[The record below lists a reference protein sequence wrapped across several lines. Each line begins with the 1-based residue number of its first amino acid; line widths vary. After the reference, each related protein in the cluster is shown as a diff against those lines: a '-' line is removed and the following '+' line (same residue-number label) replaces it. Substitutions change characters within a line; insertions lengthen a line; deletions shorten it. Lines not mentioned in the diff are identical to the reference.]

1 VNTNTDHKGQGLRGI
16 VLDVDGTLLDPA
28 HRIAPAT
35 VAAVRRAR
43 SAGLHVLLA
52 SGRSAR
58 AMVDV
63 VAELELD
70 DGPTI
75 AFNGALTFRLEDGAI
90 HPLAETPMAR
100 DAAIE
105 ALALA
110 RERGIEVGWFTRDG
124 WRVSALGPGIGEEAW
139 LTGEPP
145 LLEPGLPD
153 GAPAPFKLM
162 CIAADR
168 DGTPALHALRERLP
182 PGVSGQFSHPRYLE
196 LIAPGVDKASALD
209 AACAALGL
217 APAQFAALGDQENDI
232 AMLRAA
238 GIGIAMGNAEP
249 AVIAAADRV
258 TDTNARDGA
267 ARAIDALL
275 DAH

>member
-1 VNTNTDHKGQGLRGI
+1 MNTNTDHKGQRLQGI
-16 VLDVDGTLLDPA
+16 VLDVDGTLLDPE

-35 VAAVRRAR
+35 AAAVRRAR

-90 HPLAETPMAR
+90 HALAETPLAR
-100 DAAIE
+100 DAAVE

-124 WRVSALGPGIGEEAW
+124 WRASALGPGIGEEAG

-162 CIAADR
+162 CIAADG
-168 DGTPALHALRERLP
+168 DGSPALHALRERLP

-196 LIAPGVDKASALD
+196 LIAAGVDKASALD

-217 APAQFAALGDQENDI
+217 SLAQFAALGDQENDI

-275 DAH
+275 DGR